1 MRPQDHETGGDGPPP
16 DEGTRPKAGLRG
28 PLGRAMDRIDTWA
41 NWLSRGAMLIMLI
54 MVLIQVFT
62 RYVLNDPIEGVIGA
76 TEFYL
81 MPIIVFGSL
90 SYLEMHDGHLRV
102 GILFEA
108 LSERVRAKLDVGL
121 RLISAAFFALVCYA
135 ASREAL
141 KAWDFGYRTSGDIDA
156 PLVTTLVIAPIG
168 CLLIVLRLLI
178 NMAGDVQ
185 RLRDTT
191 DRAI

>member
-1 MRPQDHETGGDGPPP
+1 VHPHDVDPGGDATPP
-16 DEGTRPKAGLRG
+16 PKAGLRG
-28 PLGRAMDRIDTWA
+28 PLGRAMDRMDTWA
-41 NWLSRGAMLIMLI
+41 NWLSRAALTIML
-54 MVLIQVFT
+54 VLILVQVFT
-62 RYVLNDPIEGVIGA
+62 RYILNDPIEGVIGA

-90 SYLEMHDGHLRV
+90 SYLEMHDGHVRV
-102 GILFEA
+102 GILFDA
-108 LSERVRAKLDVGL
+108 LPDKVRAALDVIL
-121 RLISAAFFALVCYA
+121 RLAAAAFFALVCYA

-168 CLLIVLRLLI
+168 CLLIVLRLLA
-178 NMAGDVQ
+178 NAAGDVQ

-191 DRAI
+191 DRTI